1 MKPSRRINNINEYYF
16 SKKLLEIKK
25 IQTQGIDIINLGVGS
40 PDLPPH
46 PEVIKELA
54 NSSRESGN
62 NMYQSYRGIEAL
74 RRAFSNWYKRIYNV
88 NLNRKNEI
96 LPLIGSKEGIM
107 HISMAF
113 CNPGDRVLIPNPGYP
128 AYTSVSNMLE
138 LDVQYYNLNEG
149 NQWLPDFDE
158 LESLCNNRCKILWI
172 NYPHMPTG
180 KVANIETLVKLAM
193 WAKCK
198 GILIVN
204 DNPYSMVLNEKPLSI
219 LSNLRKYENILE
231 LNSLSKSHNMAGW
244 RVGMVGGSKENINHI
259 LKVKSNFDSGMY
271 KPVQLAATKALCL
284 ENSWY
289 ADLNIE
295 YNKRRN
301 IIWNLLDQLEC
312 SYNKEISGLFVWAK
326 IPQEFHESYE
336 YSDYLLHTLG
346 IFAAP
351 GSIFGSNGN
360 HYIRFSLCAKRNTL
374 KEALNRVNTLKEKI
388 LCE

>member
-1 MKPSRRINNINEYYF
+1 MKPSQRINNINEYYF
-16 SKKLLEIKK
+16 SKKLAEIKK
-25 IQTQGIDIINLGVGS
+25 MQAQGIEIINLGIGS

-54 NSSRESGN
+54 NSSKESGS
-62 NMYQSYRGIEAL
+62 NMYQSYRGIDEL
-74 RRAFSNWYKRIYNV
+74 RCAYSNWYKKNYNV
-88 NLNRKNEI
+88 GLNYEKEI
-96 LPLIGSKEGIM
+96 LPLMGSKEGIM

-128 AYTSVSNMLE
+128 AYASVSKMLA
-138 LDVQYYNLNEG
+138 LDIQYYNLTEESE
-149 NQWLPDFDE
+149 WLPNFDE
-158 LESLCNNRCKILWI
+158 LGSLCNDRCKMLWI

-180 KVANIETLVKLAM
+180 KVVTPETLTKLAM
-193 WAKCK
+193 WAKYK
-198 GILIVN
+198 GIMIVN
-204 DNPYSMVLNEKPLSI
+204 DNPYSMILNENPLSI
-219 LSNLRKYENILE
+219 LSSLRKYENILE

-289 ADLNIE
+289 TDLNIE

-312 SYNKEISGLFVWAK
+312 SYNKKISGLFVWAK

-346 IFAAP
+346 IFATP

-374 KEALNRVNTLKEKI
+374 KEALNRVNSLKEKM